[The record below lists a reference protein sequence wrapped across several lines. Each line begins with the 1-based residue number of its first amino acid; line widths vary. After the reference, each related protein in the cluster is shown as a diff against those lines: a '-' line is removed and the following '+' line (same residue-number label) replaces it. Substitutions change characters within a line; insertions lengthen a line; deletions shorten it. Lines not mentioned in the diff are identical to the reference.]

1 VIFVLQVRHGVAS
14 SRHSVFVTCPMRF
27 HANFAVVWLVGLA
40 GRFVMRAPIVEID
53 GLPVGWADAAG
64 ARTNAA
70 AAARAARSAG
80 MRREKPGKRMSTT
93 GGSENSASHIGV

>member
-1 VIFVLQVRHGVAS
+1 MAS
-14 SRHSVFVTCPMRF
+14 SRHSVFVTWPMRF

-40 GRFVMRAPIVEID
+40 GRFVIRAPIVEID

-70 AAARAARSAG
+70 AAATERPEARACG
-80 MRREKPGKRMSTT
+80 REKPGKRMSTT

>member
-1 VIFVLQVRHGVAS
+1 
-14 SRHSVFVTCPMRF
+14 MRF

-40 GRFVMRAPIVEID
+40 GRFVIRTPIVEID

-70 AAARAARSAG
+70 AAASRAARQRGHAKG
-80 MRREKPGKRMSTT
+80 EARQENEHHRGK
-93 GGSENSASHIGV
+93 